1 MKHQRD
7 KGPEA
12 ACLILL
18 GSEAQQ
24 VLDAF
29 HRCLD
34 VAVKESGVRSDPQTM
49 SRCMDG
55 KPCIRVNLG
64 REEFSPHSFGK
75 NFSSAAWKRVK
86 ARLAQSG

>member
-1 MKHQRD
+1 MKHQGD

-12 ACLILL
+12 ACLVLL

-24 VLDAF
+24 VLNAF

-34 VAVKESGVRSDPQTM
+34 VAEKQRGVRSDPQTM

-64 REEFSPHSFGK
+64 RKKLSSHSF
-75 NFSSAAWKRVK
+75 
-86 ARLAQSG
+86 

>member
-1 MKHQRD
+1 MKDQRD

-12 ACLILL
+12 VGLILL

-29 HRCLD
+29 YRCLD
-34 VAVKESGVRSDPQTM
+34 VAEKESSVRSDPQTM

-64 REEFSPHSFGK
+64 RKKLSSHSF
-75 NFSSAAWKRVK
+75 
-86 ARLAQSG
+86 